1 MEKQITNWSN
11 GEMRFDTQ
19 RINSEFRQ
27 GPGLE
32 PGLDINRENIAQ
44 IRGLLGAQSSAPAPF
59 EIETHVHRVGE
70 EGTDPQVI
78 CYRKT
83 NRAMQPCLLWMH
95 GGGYVL
101 GDAEDLRAKQ
111 LAFDL
116 DITVASVEYRL
127 APEHPF
133 PAGLDYCWQA
143 LNWLSTNADTLGIDA
158 GRLAIGGASAGAG
171 LAAGLALKSRDEQ
184 GPDLALQLL
193 LYPMLDN
200 LHASESGKI
209 ETHPVWSR
217 ATSFSAWEMYLNGV
231 PGEAAPIYAAA
242 ARCTDVGGVA
252 PAYICVGTEDLF
264 YGEDVDYAR
273 RLTAAGVPCELAVY
287 PGLYHAA
294 DVYFPEAR
302 ISQRLMASVRMAL
315 ADALA

>member
-1 MEKQITNWSN
+1 
-11 GEMRFDTQ
+11 MRFDTQ
-19 RINSEFRQ
+19 RIDSELRQ

-32 PGLDINRENIAQ
+32 PGMDINPGNIEQ
-44 IRGLLGAQSSAPAPF
+44 IRGLLGAQQSAPMAF
-59 EIETHVHRVGE
+59 EIEEQLHEAGESGAGLRVF
-70 EGTDPQVI
+70 

-83 NRAMQPCLLWMH
+83 NRPKQPCLLWMH

-101 GDAEDLRAKQ
+101 GDAEDLQAKQ

-133 PAGLDYCWQA
+133 PAGLDDCWQA
-143 LNWLSTNADTLGIDA
+143 LSWLSANAGALGIDA

-171 LAAGLALKSRDEQ
+171 LAAGLALRVRDEQ

-217 ATSFSAWEMYLNGV
+217 ATSFAAWQMYLGGA
-231 PGEAAPIYAAA
+231 PGEAASMYAAA
-242 ARCTDVGGVA
+242 ARCADVGGVA

-264 YGEDVDYAR
+264 YGEDVGYAE
-273 RLTAAGVPCELAVY
+273 RLTAAGVACEMAVF

-294 DVYFPEAR
+294 DVYFPEAK
-302 ISQRLMASVRMAL
+302 ISQRLTASVRMAL
-315 ADALA
+315 AHALA

>member
-1 MEKQITNWSN
+1 
-11 GEMRFDTQ
+11 MRFDIQ
-19 RINSEFRQ
+19 RIDRELRQ

-32 PGLDINRENIAQ
+32 PGMDINRGNIEH
-44 IRGLLGAQSSAPAPF
+44 IRGLLGAQSGAPAGF
-59 EIETHVHRVGE
+59 EIEQQVYQVGAA
-70 EGTDPQVI
+70 GGGPRVI

-83 NRAMQPCLLWMH
+83 HKPMQPCLLWMH

-101 GDAEDLRAKQ
+101 GDAEDLQAKQ

-116 DITVASVEYRL
+116 DITVVSVEYRL

-133 PAGLDYCWQA
+133 PAGLDDCWKA
-143 LNWLSTNADTLGIDA
+143 LSWLSANAEVLGIDA

-171 LAAGLALKSRDEQ
+171 LAAGLALRVRDEQ

-217 ATSFSAWEMYLNGV
+217 KTSFSAWEMYLGGA
-231 PGEAAPIYAAA
+231 PGDAAPMYAAA
-242 ARCTDVGGVA
+242 ARCADVGGVA

-264 YGEDVDYAR
+264 YGEDDRYAE
-273 RLTAAGVPCELAVY
+273 RLTAAGVACELAVF

-294 DVYFPEAR
+294 DVYFPEAK

-315 ADALA
+315 AHALA